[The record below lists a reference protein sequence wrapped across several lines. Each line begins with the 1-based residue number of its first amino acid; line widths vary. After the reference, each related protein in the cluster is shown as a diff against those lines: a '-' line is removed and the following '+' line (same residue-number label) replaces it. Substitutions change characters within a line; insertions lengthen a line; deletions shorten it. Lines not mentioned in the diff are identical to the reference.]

1 MFLQNFSG
9 ESRKVA
15 LSGAYT
21 ELLTGTHVTG
31 VVEAPVNGVMVLEKK
46 R

>member
-1 MFLQNFSG
+1 MQNYSG
-9 ESRKVA
+9 KGRMAA

-21 ELLTGTHVTG
+21 ELLTGQHCSG
-31 VVEAPVNGVMVLEKK
+31 AVEMPVIGVMVLEKM